1 MPCFSEYS
9 MLSPH
14 KESNDVATISSSL
27 LTTNWEYLFFD
38 IMTENS
44 HQKLDIIVLKNG
56 YGLIEWSLVPLW
68 PTIKTKISS

>member
-38 IMTENS
+38 IMITNY
-44 HQKLDIIVLKNG
+44 HKNLDII
-56 YGLIEWSLVPLW
+56 LIEKVSWN
-68 PTIKTKISS
+68 